1 MFQSELS
8 LELDRILKS
17 QLLNQTRSV
26 SGPAE
31 ISVSG
36 NPVESGFEVIA
47 KEHDDSTRFPSDVL
61 IDIKDMVK
69 GVILKN
75 VSPEKIAVKNL
86 LVETKTILEK
96 RQVSSEKFHI
106 NFDTLFDFIT
116 WLTAQD
122 CLLSPYVFHFVFT
135 SVQVAYMHFFS
146 SFNRTVCHKSSN
158 VFHSVF
164 VCSWGFFFCYRTGF
178 QESSDLLANLFLTSV
193 FH

>member
-69 GVILKN
+69 LVILKS

-106 NFDTLFDFIT
+106 NFDTLFHFIT

-122 CLLSPYVFHFVFT
+122 CL
-135 SVQVAYMHFFS
+135 
-146 SFNRTVCHKSSN
+146 
-158 VFHSVF
+158 
-164 VCSWGFFFCYRTGF
+164 
-178 QESSDLLANLFLTSV
+178 
-193 FH
+193 

>member
-1 MFQSELS
+1 MFLLALEMFQSELS

-69 GVILKN
+69 LVILKN

-86 LVETKTILEK
+86 LVETKIILEK

-106 NFDTLFDFIT
+106 NFDTLFHFIT
-116 WLTAQD
+116 
-122 CLLSPYVFHFVFT
+122 
-135 SVQVAYMHFFS
+135 
-146 SFNRTVCHKSSN
+146 
-158 VFHSVF
+158 
-164 VCSWGFFFCYRTGF
+164 
-178 QESSDLLANLFLTSV
+178 
-193 FH
+193 

>member
-1 MFQSELS
+1 MVLFGVKLQFITPYWIILKLRKILFLLALEMFQSELS

-69 GVILKN
+69 LVILKN

-106 NFDTLFDFIT
+106 NFDT
-116 WLTAQD
+116 
-122 CLLSPYVFHFVFT
+122 
-135 SVQVAYMHFFS
+135 
-146 SFNRTVCHKSSN
+146 
-158 VFHSVF
+158 
-164 VCSWGFFFCYRTGF
+164 
-178 QESSDLLANLFLTSV
+178 
-193 FH
+193 

>member
-1 MFQSELS
+1 MFLLALEMFQSELS

-36 NPVESGFEVIA
+36 NQVESGFEVIA

-96 RQVSSEKFHI
+96 RQVSSEKFRI
-106 NFDTLFDFIT
+106 NFDTLFHFIT
-116 WLTAQD
+116 
-122 CLLSPYVFHFVFT
+122 
-135 SVQVAYMHFFS
+135 
-146 SFNRTVCHKSSN
+146 
-158 VFHSVF
+158 
-164 VCSWGFFFCYRTGF
+164 
-178 QESSDLLANLFLTSV
+178 
-193 FH
+193 

>member
-1 MFQSELS
+1 MFLLALEMFQSELS

-31 ISVSG
+31 ISVAG
-36 NPVESGFEVIA
+36 TPVESGFEVIA

-69 GVILKN
+69 LVILKN

-106 NFDTLFDFIT
+106 NFDT
-116 WLTAQD
+116 
-122 CLLSPYVFHFVFT
+122 
-135 SVQVAYMHFFS
+135 
-146 SFNRTVCHKSSN
+146 
-158 VFHSVF
+158 
-164 VCSWGFFFCYRTGF
+164 
-178 QESSDLLANLFLTSV
+178 
-193 FH
+193 

>member
-1 MFQSELS
+1 MFLLALEMFQSELS

-36 NPVESGFEVIA
+36 NPIESGFEVIA

-69 GVILKN
+69 GVILKH
-75 VSPEKIAVKNL
+75 VRHEKIVVKNL

-106 NFDTLFDFIT
+106 NFDTLFHFIT
-116 WLTAQD
+116 
-122 CLLSPYVFHFVFT
+122 
-135 SVQVAYMHFFS
+135 
-146 SFNRTVCHKSSN
+146 
-158 VFHSVF
+158 
-164 VCSWGFFFCYRTGF
+164 
-178 QESSDLLANLFLTSV
+178 
-193 FH
+193 

>member
-1 MFQSELS
+1 MFLLALEMFQSELS

-69 GVILKN
+69 LVILKN

-106 NFDTLFDFIT
+106 NFDT
-116 WLTAQD
+116 
-122 CLLSPYVFHFVFT
+122 
-135 SVQVAYMHFFS
+135 
-146 SFNRTVCHKSSN
+146 
-158 VFHSVF
+158 
-164 VCSWGFFFCYRTGF
+164 
-178 QESSDLLANLFLTSV
+178 
-193 FH
+193 

>member
-31 ISVSG
+31 ISVTG
-36 NPVESGFEVIA
+36 TPVESGFEVIA

-106 NFDTLFDFIT
+106 TFDTLFHFIT
-116 WLTAQD
+116 
-122 CLLSPYVFHFVFT
+122 
-135 SVQVAYMHFFS
+135 
-146 SFNRTVCHKSSN
+146 
-158 VFHSVF
+158 
-164 VCSWGFFFCYRTGF
+164 
-178 QESSDLLANLFLTSV
+178 
-193 FH
+193 

>member
-36 NPVESGFEVIA
+36 NPVESGFFEVIA

-106 NFDTLFDFIT
+106 NFDTLFHFIT

-122 CLLSPYVFHFVFT
+122 CL
-135 SVQVAYMHFFS
+135 
-146 SFNRTVCHKSSN
+146 
-158 VFHSVF
+158 
-164 VCSWGFFFCYRTGF
+164 
-178 QESSDLLANLFLTSV
+178 
-193 FH
+193 

>member
-26 SGPAE
+26 SGPTE
-31 ISVSG
+31 ISVAG

-69 GVILKN
+69 LVILKN
-75 VSPEKIAVKNL
+75 VNPEKIAVKNL

-96 RQVSSEKFHI
+96 RQVSSEKFH
-106 NFDTLFDFIT
+106 NSFDALFHLFNVFIT
-116 WLTAQD
+116 WITAQD
-122 CLLSPYVFHFVFT
+122 CL
-135 SVQVAYMHFFS
+135 
-146 SFNRTVCHKSSN
+146 
-158 VFHSVF
+158 
-164 VCSWGFFFCYRTGF
+164 
-178 QESSDLLANLFLTSV
+178 
-193 FH
+193 